1 VDLATL
7 RQAIVQADEL
17 GGLLVARD
25 LVREDV
31 PTVTPEQN
39 LDLVSRI
46 FVGRDVEE
54 LPVVD
59 PHWNRLLGFVA
70 SHHLLEAYNRELMRR
85 DMVRSISGSLEATA
99 AYEIMLGDGYRMA
112 QVEAPRAFAGR
123 SLKEL
128 DLRARDGIA
137 VLLIR
142 RPADEEGGFHTEVVP
157 GPDTVVEAG
166 DSLVVVGVG
175 EALERLSRRGP

>member
-17 GGLLVARD
+17 GGLLVAGD

-46 FVGRDVEE
+46 FVGRDLEE

-59 PHWNRLLGFVA
+59 PDDHHLLGFVA

-85 DMVRSISGSLEATA
+85 DMVRSISGSLEASAT
-99 AYEIMLGDGYRMA
+99 YEIMLGDGYRMA
-112 QVEAPRAFAGR
+112 QIEAPAPFVGQ
-123 SLKEL
+123 SLKEM
-128 DLRARDGIA
+128 DLRATHGIA

-142 RPADEEGGFHTEVVP
+142 RPAGEDGRFHTEVVP
-157 GPDTVVEAG
+157 GPDTVVLEG
-166 DSLVVVGVG
+166 DSLVVVGQG
-175 EALERLSRRGP
+175 DALQRLGGLAP